1 MSDTFKPFWP
11 KDAQKNEQTGLSDT
25 PKRIDLG
32 KPDAAAAE
40 LSETLQTV
48 ATNSL
53 FTRLILW
60 GSRSASFVLVWIV
73 RPFIWLPLKAL
84 FYAMVWA
91 NTPNEKSRNFQKFLE
106 KQAEIQRRDEDNRR
120 YN

>member
-11 KDAQKNEQTGLSDT
+11 KDAQKNELTGLSDT

-53 FTRLILW
+53 FTRLMLW
-60 GSRSASFVLVWIV
+60 GARSASFVLVWIV
-73 RPFIWLPLKAL
+73 RPLVWWPLKAL
-84 FYAMVWA
+84 FHAIIWT
-91 NTPNEKSRNFQKFLE
+91 NTPNENSRRNQKELE
-106 KQAEIQRRDEDNRR
+106 RRWEIQRREQDSRNC
-120 YN
+120 